1 MKYPILFLTILALTS
16 IPLFAKNTKI
26 TSFGNAK
33 GKLASH
39 VYGNKNKSFYCNCDY
54 QKKSIKTK
62 NCGYLLTKYKKRA
75 KRIEWEHIVPAH
87 AFGQSFKEWR
97 NAKSICGFRTLKSG
111 KTKSIGG
118 RKCASKKNKLF
129 RYMEADIYNLVPAVG
144 AVNALRSNYS
154 MAELSKTKKNIVCS
168 SGMYKEGR
176 KVMPPNYRK
185 GDVARIY
192 MYMDSAYPGRGIISK
207 KNKKL
212 FVAWD
217 KMDPVSKKECQI
229 SRAKAKLQGNNNP
242 FVIKRCKK
250 RGL

>member
-1 MKYPILFLTILALTS
+1 
-16 IPLFAKNTKI
+16 
-26 TSFGNAK
+26 
-33 GKLASH
+33 
-39 VYGNKNKSFYCNCDY
+39 
-54 QKKSIKTK
+54 
-62 NCGYLLTKYKKRA
+62 
-75 KRIEWEHIVPAH
+75 
-87 AFGQSFKEWR
+87 
-97 NAKSICGFRTLKSG
+97 
-111 KTKSIGG
+111 
-118 RKCASKKNKLF
+118 
-129 RYMEADIYNLVPAVG
+129 
-144 AVNALRSNYS
+144 
-154 MAELSKTKKNIVCS
+154 
-168 SGMYKEGR
+168 MYKEGR